1 MGTPDRPLQPR
12 GKLRQRS
19 ERAIVLLLIS
29 SAIVHG
35 TLLWKERR
43 QIASGYGDFS
53 ALYTGGS
60 LVARGLGGQ
69 LYDDQQQWKI
79 QQEFARGVN
88 IRRGPL
94 PFIRPP
100 FDALVFVPFAW
111 LSYPV
116 AVIIWSLLNLGLLF
130 FAIQI
135 LERPLGKAYPPWIET
150 ILCLGLFPVFLDLLL
165 GQDSIL
171 LLLLFVLAF

>member
-1 MGTPDRPLQPR
+1 MGSPDRPLQPR
-12 GKLRQRS
+12 GKLRQSS

-35 TLLWKERR
+35 TLLWKERK

-60 LVARGLGGQ
+60 LVARGVGGQ

-88 IRRGPL
+88 IRR
-94 PFIRPP
+94 
-100 FDALVFVPFAW
+100 A
-111 LSYPV
+111 
-116 AVIIWSLLNLGLLF
+116 
-130 FAIQI
+130 
-135 LERPLGKAYPPWIET
+135 
-150 ILCLGLFPVFLDLLL
+150 LCLSSGRHSMRLFLCPLD
-165 GQDSIL
+165 GCHIRSQS
-171 LLLLFVLAF
+171 